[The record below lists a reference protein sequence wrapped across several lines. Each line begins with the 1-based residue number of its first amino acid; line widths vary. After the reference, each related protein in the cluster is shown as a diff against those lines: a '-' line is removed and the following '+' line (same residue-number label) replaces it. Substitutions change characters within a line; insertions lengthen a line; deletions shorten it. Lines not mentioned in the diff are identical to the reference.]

1 LACDHNQWFFWVIF
15 CNLAGKKEKEGAK
28 STKDSFWEKLG
39 TLEVAT
45 L

>member
-1 LACDHNQWFFWVIF
+1 VVFLVIF

-28 STKDSFWEKLG
+28 SRKDFFGEKLG